1 VKKIP
6 VIVGLRF
13 CVCEQISGPLAG
25 HIQGTEAL
33 AGPEGE
39 T

>member
-1 VKKIP
+1 MKKSP
-6 VIVGLRF
+6 VIGGLRVF
-13 CVCEQISGPLAG
+13 VCEQISGPLAG

-39 T
+39 A